1 MPRRRA
7 SSEGSSGGRE
17 ESGQRK
23 GLDGRALGGREE
35 SLLVE
40 MGRVSWLLGPS
51 AGFEGEAG
59 LEMVEESGL
68 KSVACEALWVSLEGS
83 VDEVGS
89 RLAVLRWWTPGLEWS
104 LARWRVL

>member
-1 MPRRRA
+1 M
-7 SSEGSSGGRE
+7 
-17 ESGQRK
+17 
-23 GLDGRALGGREE
+23 
-35 SLLVE
+35 VE

-51 AGFEGEAG
+51 AGFEGEAR
-59 LEMVEESGL
+59 LKMVEESGL
-68 KSVACEALWVSLEGS
+68 KSVACDALWVSLEGS